1 MYISYEKYIERGPL
15 SGYSIV
21 LALSFQDNSVERF

>member
-1 MYISYEKYIERGPL
+1 MSNEKYIERGPL